1 MKKFFS
7 KIKEKL
13 KQILFPSDFHCFC
26 CGSEIFNN
34 NKFCLCDKCFNELV
48 FLDLETTCNKCG
60 TKITGTGNLCE
71 NCSNNLFKSFTLS
84 RSVFEYSGQ
93 MINVIHK
100 LKFDNKQY
108 LAKNLSLLM
117 RNYFDNHPE
126 LQDIDV
132 IIPIPIHEKRLKMR
146 GYNQSELLLES
157 FIDTGKVCLDC
168 VERNVET
175 ESQRTKNAKERIENM
190 KNCFSVKNK
199 SIIKNKKILIVDDVF
214 TTGAT
219 CNSLAKTLLKA
230 GAKQVKCLTLA
241 STTKKQD

>member
-1 MKKFFS
+1 
-7 KIKEKL
+7 
-13 KQILFPSDFHCFC
+13 
-26 CGSEIFNN
+26 
-34 NKFCLCDKCFNELV
+34 
-48 FLDLETTCNKCG
+48 
-60 TKITGTGNLCE
+60 
-71 NCSNNLFKSFTLS
+71 
-84 RSVFEYSGQ
+84 

-157 FIDTGKVCLDC
+157 FTDTGKVCLNC

-190 KNCFSVKNK
+190 TNCFSVKNK